1 MEPIRNDSDHG
12 LRNALFDPHI
22 DSNLMDDNPIEPRVM
37 EIDFYEPTKES
48 PQGTDVRREWMIPG
62 NQDCSIQTMPTMILS
77 TNEPVIYKDAIF
89 INKDELK
96 YSLGKLAL
104 KVKSKYRIKRSTKT
118 HLRHR
123 V

>member
-48 PQGTDVRREWMIPG
+48 PQRADVRREWTVLE
-62 NQDCSIQTMPTMILS
+62 NQDYSIQTIPTMIPS
-77 TNEPVIYKDAIF
+77 INEYVLYKGAMF
-89 INKDELK
+89 KGKDELK
-96 YSLGKLAL
+96 YSLGKLTL